1 MSALNFPDNPADV
14 GNVYVGDNGITY
26 DYINGK
32 WRGRTAAGTGG
43 SGNGW
48 QLTSSTSVLS
58 LAADGTTTFPT
69 GGHISSV
76 GKGGTMLD
84 GGSGGST
91 SLTNFYASGNYAA
104 CVTGYSDGKLYITTY
119 NDGGADPSKDWIFS
133 NDGTLTLPGNT
144 DITVPASYDANRQGR
159 DIRIQGQRGYG
170 NWGTNNVAG
179 YGGDG
184 SSIQLTAGRGG
195 ESSDADQGGEGGAV
209 NLYSGFG
216 SAGGNGGTIRLIG
229 GNAEF
234 ITGTNPVVGANIQIQ
249 AGNATYSTNS
259 LGVGGDVDIKSGVGT
274 LASGN
279 IYIKT
284 YTDID
289 GYENQWQFRPSGE
302 LRNNNGFTKTT
313 SGDIANG
320 TASFV
325 VWTASENYVSGAKL
339 LIQVEA
345 NEIGDAT
352 GWHSQMCEAVIA
364 SRGYADTFSGPG
376 GDPQM
381 TVYGITH
388 TSTAPLIT
396 FTVQRNPVTKKIE
409 VVGTK
414 TAAVDITYY
423 VCLRIHSVETGT
435 RD

>member
-43 SGNGW
+43 GTADLGKFVIVNDPG
-48 QLTSSTSVLS
+48 LAILST
-58 LAADGTTTFPT
+58 T
-69 GGHISSV
+69 G
-76 GKGGTMLD
+76 
-84 GGSGGST
+84 
-91 SLTNFYASGNYAA
+91 
-104 CVTGYSDGKLYITTY
+104 TGYDIVIAATQGEGVQYISIPNNENAALGNNLIIGTSTATSAVQIQSL
-119 NDGGADPSKDWIFS
+119 GS
-133 NDGTLTLPGNT
+133 NWTFGTDGTLTLPGNT

-170 NWGTNNVAG
+170 NWGTNNVSG
-179 YGGDG
+179 FGGDG

-209 NLYSGFG
+209 NLYSGVG
-216 SAGGNGGTIRLIG
+216 SAGGNGGTIRLTG

-234 ITGTNPVVGANIQIQ
+234 ITGTNPVVGGNIQIQ

-259 LGVGGDVDIKSGVGT
+259 LGVGGDVEIKSGVGT

-302 LRNNNGFTKTT
+302 LRNNNSFTKTT
-313 SGDIANG
+313 SGDITNG

-381 TVYGITH
+381 TVYGVTH
-388 TSTAPLIT
+388 TSTAPLVT